1 MPRKLVCALG
11 VFDGV
16 HLGHAK
22 ILLRALKE
30 SEKIN
35 GNAAAVTFH
44 MHPKNVVSPGYV
56 PEALTSAEEKR
67 DLMRGLG
74 IRNIYTIEFTKAFSM
89 LEPEAFARKI
99 LAKKLRPAAVVAGTN
114 FRFGRRRAGNMAAL
128 NALGAELGF
137 RVISVPLFRLGGK
150 NVSSTGI
157 RNLIRKGRVVEAAK
171 MLGRHYS
178 LAGTVARGNGIGRKL
193 GFPTANLK
201 IQDKAVP
208 STGVYAVKAG
218 ISGGIYDAV
227 CNIGVNPTFNRLN
240 KNVSVEIHVLSWSK
254 SLYGKRIK
262 VWFIGRLRNERRFVN
277 ASSLKKQI
285 AKDIIAASRMLRTSN
300 LSVGGAPRHSS
311 GLSEAV

>member
-240 KNVSVEIHVLSWSK
+240 KNFRGITRGETIHHRASI
-254 SLYGKRIK
+254 KRDGMEALCGSAD
-262 VWFIGRLRNERRFVN
+262 VNAGGDHGLESRRMIVN
-277 ASSLKKQI
+277 ASSW
-285 AKDIIAASRMLRTSN
+285 IIEAFRPKALR
-300 LSVGGAPRHSS
+300 VPAQ
-311 GLSEAV
+311 SE